1 MSVRAFT
8 SLKPARSADAGR
20 IETLFARQRE
30 ATERYRARFTLK
42 DRLDS
47 LSRLKETI
55 KRRED
60 DIVRALD
67 EDTSMLSWFT
77 VITLMVEAARVIEM
91 RLRLIALGRGTADEM
106 FLMVTEK
113 VKALEEAGAIILRG
127 GNPSLVIDNYQKI
140 VAANVARLSGV

>member
-1 MSVRAFT
+1 
-8 SLKPARSADAGR
+8 
-20 IETLFARQRE
+20 
-30 ATERYRARFTLK
+30 
-42 DRLDS
+42 
-47 LSRLKETI
+47 
-55 KRRED
+55 
-60 DIVRALD
+60 
-67 EDTSMLSWFT
+67 MLSWFT

-127 GNPSLVIDNYQKI
+127 GNPSLVLDNYQKI

>member
-1 MSVRAFT
+1 
-8 SLKPARSADAGR
+8 
-20 IETLFARQRE
+20 
-30 ATERYRARFTLK
+30 
-42 DRLDS
+42 
-47 LSRLKETI
+47 
-55 KRRED
+55 
-60 DIVRALD
+60 
-67 EDTSMLSWFT
+67 MLSWFT

-113 VKALEEAGAIILRG
+113 VKALEEAGAIVLR

>member
-1 MSVRAFT
+1 
-8 SLKPARSADAGR
+8 
-20 IETLFARQRE
+20 
-30 ATERYRARFTLK
+30 
-42 DRLDS
+42 
-47 LSRLKETI
+47 
-55 KRRED
+55 
-60 DIVRALD
+60 
-67 EDTSMLSWFT
+67 MLSWFT

-140 VAANVARLSGV
+140 VAANVARLSGVWNVPSPEGSLSAPSFSEKATGKVAF